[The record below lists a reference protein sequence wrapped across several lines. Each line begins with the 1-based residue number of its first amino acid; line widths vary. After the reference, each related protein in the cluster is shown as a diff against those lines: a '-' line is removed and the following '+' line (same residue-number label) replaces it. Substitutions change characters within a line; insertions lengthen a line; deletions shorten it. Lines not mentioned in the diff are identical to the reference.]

1 MAQGRGNPMTRRIP
15 VTIRQIP
22 VRRPSRVRTV
32 EPTDRVPFRRLI
44 PLVLAETLG
53 LAALSVAYWGLDA
66 QYTVLAP
73 FLVPP
78 LVSFVL
84 VFATAHNPASRPLRV
99 VASYAIAG
107 AIGLVIGVWPIP
119 GIVAGILAGAI
130 TLMVMHL
137 VGAFHAPAVAAA
149 LIAAYVDH
157 SWATAIVTL
166 PLLVGTAAL
175 VVALVW
181 VTHRLLGDREYPT
194 LWW

>member
-1 MAQGRGNPMTRRIP
+1 MARIRRIP
-15 VTIRQIP
+15 VTRRLPVTIRHVR
-22 VRRPSRVRTV
+22 VRRPARIRTV
-32 EPTDRVPFRRLI
+32 EPEDRVPLGRVI

-66 QYTVLAP
+66 QDSVLAP

-84 VFATAHNPASRPLRV
+84 VFATAHSPASRPLRV
-99 VASYAIAG
+99 VAAYGIAG
-107 AIGLVIGVWPIP
+107 VVGLAVGVWPIP
-119 GIVAGILAGAI
+119 GIVAGVLAGTI

-157 SWATAIVTL
+157 SLATAIITL

-181 VTHRLLGDREYPT
+181 ATHRLLGDRDYAT
-194 LWW
+194 VWW

>member
-1 MAQGRGNPMTRRIP
+1 MAHGRGNRVTRRIP
-15 VTIRQIP
+15 VTLRQIP

-32 EPTDRVPFRRLI
+32 EPTDRVPIRRLL
-44 PLVLAETLG
+44 PLVLTETLG
-53 LAALSVAYWGLDA
+53 LTALSVAYWALDA
-66 QYTVLAP
+66 QYSVLAP

-84 VFATAHNPASRPLRV
+84 VFATAHSPASRPLRV

-119 GIVAGILAGAI
+119 GVVAGVLAGSI
-130 TLMVMHL
+130 TLLVMHL

-157 SWATAIVTL
+157 SWATAFVTL

-175 VVALVW
+175 AVALVW
-181 VTHRLLGDREYPT
+181 VTHRILGDRDYPD